1 MLALKLE
8 LYVVYSP
15 EHLLLYESSFGS
27 MEHACPNG
35 LISNRAIL
43 LWCMCVFVCMSENE
57 CKRQSELKTN
67 LYFQLNPFL
76 KTENKFFFC
85 GVFFDSSWVNMKT
98 TST

>member
-1 MLALKLE
+1 M
-8 LYVVYSP
+8 VYSP

-27 MEHACPNG
+27 MEHACPNS

-43 LWCMCVFVCMSENE
+43 LWCMGVFVCMSENE

-76 KTENKFFFC
+76 KTENNFFFVG
-85 GVFFDSSWVNMKT
+85 GVLTVAE
-98 TST
+98 ST